1 MTAAKRYEQSFMNVL
16 PFLII
21 LYIDI
26 TSDGFL
32 DVMYQTLTGR
42 IIMTVCLLLI
52 GISCWFSGRILNICV

>member
-1 MTAAKRYEQSFMNVL
+1 MNVL